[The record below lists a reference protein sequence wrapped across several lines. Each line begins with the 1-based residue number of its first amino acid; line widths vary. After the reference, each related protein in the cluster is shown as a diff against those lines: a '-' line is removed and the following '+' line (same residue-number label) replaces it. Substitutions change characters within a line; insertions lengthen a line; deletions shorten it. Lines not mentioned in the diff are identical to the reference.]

1 MKFLTIL
8 APAALLGS
16 YLQAAPVIT
25 GITTTETEVELTVQ
39 DDGTFQRFN
48 IQASLDLE
56 AGTWGPINNITTESL
71 GQNRYRLTIDK
82 TLVPPS
88 RAQTTPASQP
98 LSS

>member
-16 YLQAAPVIT
+16 LLQAAPVIT

-48 IQASLDLE
+48 IQACLLYTSDAADE
-56 AGTWGPINNITTESL
+56 
-71 GQNRYRLTIDK
+71 
-82 TLVPPS
+82 
-88 RAQTTPASQP
+88 
-98 LSS
+98 